1 MFKKILV
8 ATDGS
13 DHAIKAVVVASDLAA
28 KYQAD
33 LTLFHVLLREI
44 SPGDVHNLAERNNLP
59 ADVIAKI
66 ADVEES
72 GTAIASAA
80 MPMAY
85 VPQPA
90 IPDQLLTQVGELILD
105 QAERIAK
112 GEGATAITKAVGD
125 GSPAATILERA
136 TQDGVDLI
144 VMGSRGLSDL
154 KGLLVGSVSHKVS
167 HLAECTCVSVK

>member
-1 MFKKILV
+1 MMFKKILV
-8 ATDGS
+8 ASDGS

-33 LTLFHVLLREI
+33 LTLFHALLREI
-44 SPGDVHNLAERNNLP
+44 SLGDVHNLAERNNVP

-90 IPDQLLTQVGELILD
+90 IPDELLTQVG
-105 QAERIAK
+105 
-112 GEGATAITKAVGD
+112 
-125 GSPAATILERA
+125 
-136 TQDGVDLI
+136 
-144 VMGSRGLSDL
+144 
-154 KGLLVGSVSHKVS
+154 
-167 HLAECTCVSVK
+167 